1 MTAFETKMKKFG
13 KSTLKLTGLLA
24 ASLFTCQCSAPG
36 HSGEPIT
43 LIGALDASASNRN
56 DLPASLMGMAELAS
70 SLPPGSHTTLY
81 RIDVR
86 CQEIYN
92 ADAPKFTED
101 FAAHMTSRLN
111 EVAHEDNTYL
121 HLLARSIT
129 SGLKSSR
136 GKVVVVI
143 DTDYFGEGMTT
154 KDHQEVAS
162 CANSWAKDER
172 VLGIVVCHVNPKC
185 MESARAD
192 FAGANTK
199 AIITPDGAPTES
211 IMRMITE
218 GSK

>member
-1 MTAFETKMKKFG
+1 MKKIG
-13 KSTLKLTGLLA
+13 KSTLTLAGLLA
-24 ASLFTCQCSAPG
+24 ASLFTCQCAAPG
-36 HSGEPIT
+36 HGGEPIY
-43 LIGALDASASNRN
+43 LIGALDASASNRK

-70 SLPPGSHTTLY
+70 SLAPGSHTTLY

-92 ADAPKFTED
+92 ADAPKIIED
-101 FAAHMTSRLN
+101 FAAHMTPRLN

-121 HLLARSIT
+121 HLLARAIS
-129 SGLKSSR
+129 SSLKSAS
-136 GKVVVVI
+136 GKAVIVI
-143 DTDYFGEGMTT
+143 DTDYFGEGMTA
-154 KDHQEVAS
+154 KDHQAVAN
-162 CANSWAKDER
+162 CANAWAKDQR

-192 FAGANTK
+192 FVGANTK

-211 IMRMITE
+211 IMRLIKD